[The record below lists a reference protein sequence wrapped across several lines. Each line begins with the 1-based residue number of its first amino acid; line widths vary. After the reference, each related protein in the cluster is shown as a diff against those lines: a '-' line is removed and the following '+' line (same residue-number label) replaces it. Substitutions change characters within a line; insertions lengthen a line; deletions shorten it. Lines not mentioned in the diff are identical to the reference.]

1 MVRKS
6 GQDNPLRSRIL
17 IAAPKVIT
25 PNCMGTLA
33 APRASFNSIKKSS
46 NPARGSLIIG
56 LCQFQT
62 ATDTKHSA
70 VRPIQFFQ
78 WPVIIFSPTMPQ
90 RVVLALLVYDMF
102 FFMPLLAFS
111 SGPGPSQ
118 SNSVCPRSRS
128 SSILFRFRFVRWQ
141 DKLEQKTKALTTATI
156 RKMF

>member
-25 PNCMGTLA
+25 PNANCMGTLA

-56 LCQFQT
+56 LSQFKT

-102 FFMPLLAFS
+102 FLCHCWLLVPA
-111 SGPGPSQ
+111 Q
-118 SNSVCPRSRS
+118 DPRNRTRS
-128 SSILFRFRFVRWQ
+128 AQEAEARASCFGF
-141 DKLEQKTKALTTATI
+141 ALCDGRTN
-156 RKMF
+156 